1 MRGASPGADSHSAA
15 TLPHLREVCMS
26 PVDTVTTEEAADTLG
41 GLLRAAARQWPDRTF
56 IVDGDRRLTFAE
68 TDGRVDVLAGALLA
82 RGIRRGD
89 PIALWLPN
97 STEWL
102 LVALAAFRI
111 GAVLVPLNTRY
122 KPREAADVLRRSRA
136 TVLVMT
142 DRRWNIDF
150 YGAACDMAPELG
162 SNLPGDLRSDAL
174 PDLRNVIAAATSG
187 PLPGTTPLDD
197 LLAEPLDAAA
207 VRAAEEAVT
216 TDDTTLVVYTS
227 GTTGAPKGAMHSHV
241 LVENVRNIA
250 RSMHIEDGDRV
261 LGHMPL
267 YHIAGFCTA
276 FVPALLVGGTYYA
289 MPQWEPDA
297 AADLVAEERVTIF
310 GGIPTH
316 FIDLAESLTR
326 RPRDTSCLKSAWI
339 GGASVTPAVARRA
352 KDVLQLDALLAVYG
366 MTETTS
372 STTMCRYDD
381 PIEVVCENKGLPI
394 GEFEV
399 AVVDPETG
407 RPRATGETGEV
418 RVRGHLVMQGYYR
431 DPEATAAAI
440 TPEGWF
446 RTGDLGV
453 FDEDGYLKIV
463 GRLKDMFIVGGT
475 NAYPAE
481 IEKQLEAIPGVRQA
495 VVVGAPHERLGE
507 VGYAFIQPAD
517 GAAPSSDE
525 VIAACRR
532 TLADYKVPRHIQFV
546 DDFPMTS
553 TGKIERHQLARRAA
567 ERLAGDVP
575 A

>member
-1 MRGASPGADSHSAA
+1 MATADAHTDQETAE
-15 TLPHLREVCMS
+15 TL
-26 PVDTVTTEEAADTLG
+26 A
-41 GLLRAAARQWPDRTF
+41 GLLRAGAHQWPDRTF
-56 IVDGDRRLTFAE
+56 VVDGDRRLTYPEA
-68 TDGRVDVLAGALLA
+68 DARVDALAGALLA
-82 RGIRRGD
+82 RGVRRGD
-89 PIALWLPN
+89 PVALWLPN

-122 KPREAADVLRRSRA
+122 KPREAAQVLRQSQA
-136 TVLVMT
+136 TVLVLT

-150 YGAACDMAPELG
+150 YGAACEIAPELG
-162 SNLPGDLRSDAL
+162 SNVPGELRSESL
-174 PDLRNVIAAATSG
+174 PHLRHVIAAATSG

-197 LLAEPLDAAA
+197 LLAEPVDTAA
-207 VRAAEEAVT
+207 VRAAERAVR

-227 GTTGAPKGAMHSHV
+227 GTTGVPKGAMHSHV
-241 LVENVRNIA
+241 LIENVRNICRA
-250 RSMHIEDGDRV
+250 MHIEDGDTV

-276 FVPALLVGGTYYA
+276 FVPVLLQGGTYYA
-289 MPQWEPDA
+289 MPQWDVDA
-297 AADLVAEERVTIF
+297 AADLIADERVVIF

-352 KDVLQLDALLAVYG
+352 KEVLQLDALIAVYG

-372 STTMCRYDD
+372 STTMCRFDD
-381 PIEVVCENKGLPI
+381 PIEVVCDNKGLPI
-394 GEFEV
+394 GNFEV
-399 AVVDPETG
+399 AVVDPETD
-407 RPRATGETGEV
+407 RPRPTGETGEV

-431 DPEATAAAI
+431 APEATAAAI
-440 TPEGWF
+440 TPDGWF

-453 FDEDGYLKIV
+453 FDEAGYLKIV

-481 IEKQLEAIPGVRQA
+481 IEKELEAIPGVRQA

-507 VGYAFIQPAD
+507 VGYAFIQTAD
-517 GAAPSSDE
+517 GTSPSADE

-532 TLADYKVPRHIQFV
+532 DLADYKVPRYVQFV

-567 ERLAGDVP
+567 ERVTGDVP

>member
-1 MRGASPGADSHSAA
+1 
-15 TLPHLREVCMS
+15 MS
-26 PVDTVTTEEAADTLG
+26 PVHAVPTVEATETLG
-41 GLLRAAARQWPDRTF
+41 GLLRSAARQWPDRTF
-56 IVDGDRRLTFAE
+56 VVDGERRLTFAE
-68 TDGRVDVLAGALLA
+68 TDERVDVLASALLA
-82 RGIRRGD
+82 RGVRHGD
-89 PIALWLPN
+89 PVALWLPN
-97 STEWL
+97 SAEWL

-122 KPREAADVLRRSRA
+122 KPREAEQVLRSSRA
-136 TVLVMT
+136 KVLVLT

-150 YGAACDMAPELG
+150 YGAACEMVPELG
-162 SNLPGDLRSDAL
+162 GHAPGGLRSDAL
-174 PDLRNVIAAATSG
+174 PELRHVIAASTSG
-187 PLPGTTPLDD
+187 PLPGTTALED
-197 LLAEPLDAAA
+197 LLAEPVDRGA
-207 VRAAEEAVT
+207 VRAAEEAVG

-227 GTTGAPKGAMHSHV
+227 GTTGLPKGAMHSHV
-241 LVENVRNIA
+241 LIRNCRNICRA
-250 RSMHIEDGDRV
+250 MHIEDGDRV

-276 FVPALLVGGTYYA
+276 FVPALLMGGTYYA
-289 MPQWEPDA
+289 TAQWEPDA
-297 AADLVAEERVTIF
+297 AADLIAAERVTIF

-316 FIDLAESLTR
+316 FIDLAESLTH
-326 RPRDTSCLKSAWI
+326 RPRDTSSLKSAWI

-372 STTMCRYDD
+372 STSMCRYDD
-381 PIEVVCENKGLPI
+381 PIEVVCENKGVLI
-394 GEFEV
+394 GDFEV
-399 AVVDPETG
+399 AVVDPETD

-418 RVRGHLVMQGYYR
+418 RVRGHLVMQGYYH

-440 TPEGWF
+440 TPDGWF

-453 FDEDGYLKIV
+453 FDDQGYLKIV

-481 IEKQLEAIPGVRQA
+481 IEKQLEALPGVRQA
-495 VVVGAPHERLGE
+495 VVVGAPDERLGE

-517 GAAPSSDE
+517 GAAPSTED

-532 TLADYKVPRHIQFV
+532 QLANYKVPRYIEFV
-546 DDFPMTS
+546 ADFPMTS
-553 TGKIERHQLARRAA
+553 TGKIERHRLAQRAA
-567 ERLAGDVP
+567 EQIVADSP